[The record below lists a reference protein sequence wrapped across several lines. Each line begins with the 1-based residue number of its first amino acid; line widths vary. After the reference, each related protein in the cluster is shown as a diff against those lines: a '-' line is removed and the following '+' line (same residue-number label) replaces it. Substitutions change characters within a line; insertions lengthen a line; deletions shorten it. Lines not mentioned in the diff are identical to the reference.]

1 MAIDWSKVESP
12 LQRQYRLADEL
23 VEEAAASVREI
34 LYEDPNYVAT
44 KAFVTELRRLRE
56 HGISQD
62 RD

>member
-12 LQRQYRLADEL
+12 LQRQERPGDEL

-34 LYEDPNYVAT
+34 LYKDPNYIAM
-44 KAFVTELRRLRE
+44 KAFVAELRRLRE
-56 HGISQD
+56 HGIPQD